1 MGEASKRRTIVASA
15 KRAWRYRRSV
25 SINVS
30 DAIDIAG
37 RMKRYVSEIELGRAA
52 VDSIGSEPRYKKIRV
67 AADPIHLE
75 DEPATS
81 LISITL

>member
-1 MGEASKRRTIVASA
+1 MVASTQ
-15 KRAWRYRRSV
+15 RAWRYRRSV

-30 DAIDIAG
+30 DAMDIAG
-37 RMKRYVSEIELGRAA
+37 RVERYVSEIGLGRAA
-52 VDSIGSEPRYKKIRV
+52 VDSICSEPRYKKIRV

-75 DEPATS
+75 DKPATS